1 MKISFHGAA
10 GTVTGSKHLIHLKNG
25 KNILLDCGM
34 FQGGGQE
41 TETLNRHFGF
51 IPLEVDALVLSHAH
65 IDHSGLIPKLVK
77 DGFNGKIFCTPATY
91 SLAEALLK
99 DSAKIQEED
108 VNYLNKRRKAQN
120 KKPLE
125 PLYTSADAE
134 NALNYFHVR
143 PLNESFE
150 VIENVSCVFTE
161 AGHILGSGVVNL
173 SIKEDEKKTQICFT
187 GDVGR
192 YNDPIL
198 NSPASFPQADVIIC
212 ESTYGDSLH
221 DDLAISEDI
230 LLKEIMNTCVHKKG
244 KLIIPSFSL
253 GRTQEIVYALNRL
266 DISKKL
272 PNLKY
277 YVDSPLSYLTTEIT
291 KKHKECYNKELLEY
305 MKTDSDPFGFEN
317 LTYITDVEDSIAL
330 NSNDAPCVI
339 LSASGMADAGRVK
352 HHIANSIEDSKNTIL
367 IVGYCEPS
375 SLGARLQNESDEV
388 KIFGKIFKKNAEVNK
403 IKSFSA
409 HADYMDLMQ
418 FLSGQDPKKVD
429 KFFIVHGEPKVQE
442 NFKNKL
448 IKKGFDFVEIPQIHE
463 SFNI

>member
-1 MKISFHGAA
+1 
-10 GTVTGSKHLIHLKNG
+10 
-25 KNILLDCGM
+25 
-34 FQGGGQE
+34 
-41 TETLNRHFGF
+41 
-51 IPLEVDALVLSHAH
+51 
-65 IDHSGLIPKLVK
+65 
-77 DGFNGKIFCTPATY
+77 
-91 SLAEALLK
+91 
-99 DSAKIQEED
+99 
-108 VNYLNKRRKAQN
+108 
-120 KKPLE
+120 
-125 PLYTSADAE
+125 
-134 NALNYFHVR
+134 
-143 PLNESFE
+143 
-150 VIENVSCVFTE
+150 
-161 AGHILGSGVVNL
+161 VVNL

-330 NSNDAPCVI
+330 NSNNASCVI

-409 HADYMDLMQ
+409 HADYIDLMK

-429 KFFIVHGEPKVQE
+429 RFFIVHGEPKVQE

-463 SFNI
+463 TFDI